1 MDHFPVVKTYFYL
14 YPSLKESFDYLSTFF
29 EMHNM
34 RSFILLAIFLVV
46 SNLTFG
52 QKFGH
57 VNSALIVQNHP
68 GIATA
73 NAELDAF
80 RKTVT
85 EPFDAK
91 TKAFQ
96 TKYQFY
102 MEEMEAGTLSK
113 VTAQTRQAELAKEQD
128 DLNKE
133 GQQLQYTILQKRDL
147 VLQPILAQ
155 VDSMISVI
163 GKEGKYTM
171 IFDDSINGALLFS
184 NPTDDLTDQVKAKC
198 GIK

>member
-1 MDHFPVVKTYFYL
+1 
-14 YPSLKESFDYLSTFF
+14 
-29 EMHNM
+29 MHKV
-34 RSFILLAIFLVV
+34 RTFILLAISIGFF
-46 SNLTFG
+46 SFSFG

-57 VNSALIVQNHP
+57 VNSAVIVQNHP
-68 GIATA
+68 GIPAA
-73 NAELDAF
+73 NSELDAF
-80 RKTVT
+80 RKSVT
-85 EPFDAK
+85 DPFDAK

-96 TKYQFY
+96 SKYQFF

-133 GQQLQYTILQKRDL
+133 GQQIQYSILQKRDL

-155 VDSMISVI
+155 VDSVISVV

-171 IFDDSINGALLFS
+171 IFDDSVNGALLFS
-184 NPTDDLTDQVKAKC
+184 NPTEDLTEQVKTKC

>member
-1 MDHFPVVKTYFYL
+1 
-14 YPSLKESFDYLSTFF
+14 
-29 EMHNM
+29 MHKM
-34 RSFILLAIFLVV
+34 RSFILLAVFISIAAL
-46 SNLTFG
+46 SFG

-68 GIATA
+68 GIPAA
-73 NAELDAF
+73 NTELDAF
-80 RKTVT
+80 RKSLTD
-85 EPFDAK
+85 PFDAK

-96 TKYQFY
+96 SKYQFF

-113 VTAQTRQAELAKEQD
+113 VSSQSRQAELQKEQD

-133 GQQLQYTILQKRDL
+133 GQQIQYSIMQKRDL

-155 VDSMISVI
+155 VDSIISVV

-171 IFDDSINGALLFS
+171 IFDDSANGALLFS
-184 NPTDDLTDQVKAKC
+184 NPADDLTDQVKVKC